1 MLKIAIHHRPESYS
15 VEWIKYCQTNGI
27 NYKVVNCFDSDIID
41 QLEDCNGL
49 MWHWPQWD
57 YKAILFARQ
66 LTYALEL
73 KGIKVFPNSNTCWH
87 YDDKVGQ
94 KYLLEAN
101 DIPFVPTTIF
111 YDKTD
116 ALKWCEQASFPKV
129 FKLTGGA
136 SSMNVKL
143 VRDRSEAKRLVRKAF
158 QKGFPIVNRR
168 SLLLD
173 RILDYKRKRDFKAI
187 ISIIKG
193 IGRIFVPTQLEKT
206 IGNDIGYI
214 YFQDFIPNNTFDIR
228 IYVIGNHAFGA
239 KRMVRENDFRASG
252 SHNFIFDP
260 SQIDLKCVKISLEVA
275 YKLKLQSVAFDFV
288 FSNNQPLI
296 TEISYA
302 SVTEGYRDCPGYW
315 DNNLVWHNEQPF
327 EENFMIEDFIQSL
340 HESALFYQI

>member
-1 MLKIAIHHRPESYS
+1 MLKIAIHHRPDSYS
-15 VEWIKYCQTNGI
+15 VEWIKYCKMNDI
-27 NYKVVNCFDSDIID
+27 AYKIVDCFDSEIIS
-41 QLEDCNGL
+41 QLEDCDGL

-73 KGIKVFPNSNTCWH
+73 KGIKVCPNSNTCWH

-101 DIPFVPTTIF
+101 DIPFVPTAIF

-116 ALKWCEQASFPKV
+116 ALNWCEQASFPKV

-143 VRDRSEAKRLVRKAF
+143 VRDLSEAKRFVKQAF
-158 QKGFPIVNRR
+158 KDGFSIVNRQA
-168 SLLLD
+168 LLQD
-173 RILDYKRKRDFKAI
+173 RIMDFKKKPDFK
-187 ISIIKG
+187 SLYSLVKG
-193 IGRIFVPTQLEKT
+193 IGRLFIPTRLEKT

-214 YFQDFIPNNTFDIR
+214 YFQDFVPDNSFDIR

-260 SQIDLKCVKISLEVA
+260 DQINIKCVEISFEVA
-275 YKLKLQSVAFDFV
+275 YRLKLQSVAFDFV
-288 FSNNQPLI
+288 FSNDQPLI

-302 SVTEGYRDCPGYW
+302 SAIEGYRECSGYW
-315 DNNLVWHNEQPF
+315 DNKLVWHNEQPF
-327 EENFMIEDFIQSL
+327 EERFMIEDFIHSL

>member
-15 VEWIKYCQTNGI
+15 VEWIKYCGTNGI
-27 NYKVVNCFDSDIID
+27 NFKIVDCFDSDIID

-66 LTYALEL
+66 LTYALES

-111 YDKTD
+111 YDKSD
-116 ALKWCEQASFPKV
+116 ALKWCEKASFPKV

-143 VRDRSEAKRLVRKAF
+143 AKNRAEAKRFVIKAF
-158 QKGFPIVNRR
+158 KNGFPAVDRH
-168 SLLLD
+168 SLLHDRVLD
-173 RILDYKRKRDFKAI
+173 FGKKPDFKSM
-187 ISIIKG
+187 ISLIKG
-193 IGRIFVPTQLEKT
+193 IGRVFVPTRLEKT
-206 IGNDIGYI
+206 VGNDIGYV
-214 YFQDFIPNNTFDIR
+214 YFQDFIPDNTFDIR
-228 IYVIGNHAFGA
+228 VYVIGNRAFGV
-239 KRMVRENDFRASG
+239 KRLVRANDFRASG
-252 SHNFIFDP
+252 SHNLIFDP
-260 SQIDLKCVKISLEVA
+260 AQIDLKCVKISFDVA

-302 SVTEGYRDCPGYW
+302 SAIEGYRECPGYW
-315 DNNLVWHNEQPF
+315 DSNLVWHNERSF
-327 EENFMIEDFIQSL
+327 EESFMIEDFINSFK
-340 HESALFYQI
+340 ESALFYQI